1 MKARDNMI
9 LDDLKQSGALL
20 EGHFLL
26 SSGKHSQRYVQCAKL
41 LQYPLLAK
49 NTIEVVAKKI
59 NLQFDT
65 VIGPAMGGIIPAYIL
80 GMQLNKKA
88 IFAERVNNKMTL
100 RRGFEID
107 KNEKILIMEDVITTG
122 KSSLEVKELVESLG
136 GDVVG
141 FSCIANRGLADLKSP
156 VFEAIKLEF
165 ETYPPEKCPLC
176 LSGDKPIKP
185 GSRRF

>member
-1 MKARDNMI
+1 MI

-49 NTIEVVAKKI
+49 KTIEVVAKKI

-122 KSSLEVKELVESLG
+122 KSSLEVKELIELSG
-136 GDVVG
+136 GIVAG
-141 FSCIANRGLADLKSP
+141 FACIANRGLADLDRP
-156 VFEAIKLEF
+156 VFEAIELQFK
-165 ETYPPEKCPLC
+165 TYEPENCPLC
-176 LSGDKPIKP
+176 INNAPPVKP
-185 GSRRF
+185 GSRNL